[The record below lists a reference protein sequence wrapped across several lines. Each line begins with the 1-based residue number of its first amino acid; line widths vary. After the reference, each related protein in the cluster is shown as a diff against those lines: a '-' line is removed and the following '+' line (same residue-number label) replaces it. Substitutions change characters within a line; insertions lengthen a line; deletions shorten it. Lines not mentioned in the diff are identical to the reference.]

1 MKRTLFTIVLTCLF
15 AFSAFAQ
22 APAPKPGPAPA
33 PEPEPEKKPEPA
45 PADEEAI
52 DDTED
57 VIFERLIGL
66 YFEGRGGVF
75 FTVGGTRGYS
85 NGQPFFGFELG
96 YDINE
101 RFSIQFGYASGYQAA
116 NPLMCPDANTCPSN
130 DPADVCTGS
139 DCYDYH
145 LDFGLTFFNL
155 SADYDLFH
163 GRRWAFEG
171 RLGGGAV
178 IIDPSAEPDQAAVDF
193 DVFGGIRFEYYTLL
207 KHFTL
212 AAEFDFFYVIQTGIP
227 SMAVTASIIYNF

>member
-1 MKRTLFTIVLTCLF
+1 MKRTLFTIVLTFLF
-15 AFSAFAQ
+15 ACSAWAQ
-22 APAPKPGPAPA
+22 APAPKPEPAPA
-33 PEPEPEKKPEPA
+33 PEPEKKPADEA
-45 PADEEAI
+45 PAEEAI

-57 VIFERLIGL
+57 VIFERLVGL

-75 FTVGGTRGYS
+75 FTVGGARGYS

-116 NPLMCPDANTCPSN
+116 NPLKYPEECGGGAGCN
-130 DPADVCTGS
+130 
-139 DCYDYH
+139 DYH
-145 LDFGLTFFNL
+145 LDFGMTFFNL

-163 GRRWAFEG
+163 GRRWAFEA

-178 IIDPSAEPDQAAVDF
+178 IIDPSAKPDQAAVDF

-212 AAEFDFFYVIQTGIP
+212 AGEFDFFYVLPTGIP

>member
-1 MKRTLFTIVLTCLF
+1 MKRTLFTIVLACFL
-15 AFSAFAQ
+15 ASPAFAQ
-22 APAPKPGPAPA
+22 EGEPA
-33 PEPEPEKKPEPA
+33 PEKPAADEKPAPA
-45 PADEEAI
+45 PADEPAEEAI
-52 DDTED
+52 DETED
-57 VIFERLIGL
+57 VVFKRQVGL

-75 FTVGGTRGYS
+75 FTVAGARGYS

-116 NPLMCPDANTCPSN
+116 NPLKYLE
-130 DPADVCTGS
+130 
-139 DCYDYH
+139 DCSGEGCNEYH

-178 IIDPSAEPDQAAVDF
+178 IIDPSAKPDQGVVDF

-207 KHFTL
+207 RHFSL
-212 AAEFDFFYVIQTGIP
+212 AGEFDFFYVIPTGIP
-227 SMAVTASIIYNF
+227 SMAITASIIYNF

>member
-1 MKRTLFTIVLTCLF
+1 MKRTFFISVLACLF

-22 APAPKPGPAPA
+22 APAPKPGPAP
-33 PEPEPEKKPEPA
+33 EPEKKPAPA
-45 PADEEAI
+45 PADEPEI

-57 VIFERLIGL
+57 VIFERLVGL

-75 FTVGGTRGYS
+75 FTVGGARGYS

-101 RFSIQFGYASGYQAA
+101 QFSLQFGYASGYQAA
-116 NPLMCPDANTCPSN
+116 NPLKYPDQCAG
-130 DPADVCTGS
+130 D

-155 SADYDLFH
+155 SADYDFLY
-163 GRRWAFEG
+163 GRRWALEV
-171 RLGGGAV
+171 RAGGGAV
-178 IIDPSAEPDQAAVDF
+178 IIDPSAKPDQAAVDF
-193 DVFGGIRFEYYTLL
+193 DVFGGVRFEYYTLL

-212 AAEFDFFYVIQTGIP
+212 AGEFDFFYVIDTGIP

>member
-1 MKRTLFTIVLTCLF
+1 MKRTLFSIVLACLF
-15 AFSAFAQ
+15 PFSAFAQ
-22 APAPKPGPAPA
+22 DEEKPAPA
-33 PEPEPEKKPEPA
+33 APEKPAAEA
-45 PADEEAI
+45 PAEKPAGEATAEEAPAI
-52 DDTED
+52 DEAED
-57 VIFERLIGL
+57 VVFDRLVGL

-75 FTVGGTRGYS
+75 FTVAGARGYS

-101 RFSIQFGYASGYQAA
+101 RLSIQFGYASGFQAA
-116 NPLMCPDANTCPSN
+116 NPLKYPE
-130 DPADVCTGS
+130 
-139 DCYDYH
+139 DCAGDNCNDYH

-155 SADYDLFH
+155 SADYDLFF

-178 IIDPSAEPDQAAVDF
+178 IIDPSAKPDQGSVDF

-212 AAEFDFFYVIQTGIP
+212 AAEFDFFYVLPTGIP

>member
-1 MKRTLFTIVLTCLF
+1 MKRTLSTIVLTCLF

-33 PEPEPEKKPEPA
+33 PEPEKKPVPA
-45 PADEEAI
+45 PADEPEI

-57 VIFERLIGL
+57 VTFERLMGL

-75 FTVGGTRGYS
+75 FTVGGARGYS
-85 NGQPFFGFELG
+85 NGQPIFGFELG

-116 NPLMCPDANTCPSN
+116 NPLKYPDPQH
-130 DPADVCTGS
+130 CTEEKC
-139 DCYDYH
+139 DEYH

-155 SADYDLFH
+155 SADYDFLY
-163 GRRWAFEG
+163 GQRWALEV
-171 RLGGGAV
+171 RAGGGAV
-178 IIDPSAEPDQAAVDF
+178 IIDPSAKPDQAAVDF
-193 DVFGGIRFEYYTLL
+193 DVFGGFRFEYYTLL

-212 AAEFDFFYVIQTGIP
+212 AAEFDFFFVLPTNIP

>member
-1 MKRTLFTIVLTCLF
+1 MKRTFFTFVLACLF
-15 AFSAFAQ
+15 ALPSFAQ
-22 APAPKPGPAPA
+22 EA
-33 PEPEPEKKPEPA
+33 EEKPA
-45 PADEEAI
+45 PADGKPADEAPVEEAEAV

-57 VIFERLIGL
+57 VIFERLVGL

-75 FTVGGTRGYS
+75 FTVGGARGYS

-96 YDINE
+96 YDITE
-101 RFSIQFGYASGYQAA
+101 RLSIQFGYASGYQAA
-116 NPLMCPDANTCPSN
+116 NPLKYPE
-130 DPADVCTGS
+130 
-139 DCYDYH
+139 DCGGGAGCSEYH

-155 SADYDLFH
+155 SVDYDLFH

-178 IIDPSAEPDQAAVDF
+178 IIDPSAKPDQGTVDF

-212 AAEFDFFYVIQTGIP
+212 AGEFDFFYILPTAIP
-227 SMAVTASIIYNF
+227 SMAVTVSVIYNF

>member
-1 MKRTLFTIVLTCLF
+1 MNRTLFTIVLTCLF
-15 AFSAFAQ
+15 ALSAFAQ
-22 APAPKPGPAPA
+22 APAPKPGPAP
-33 PEPEPEKKPEPA
+33 EPEPAPAEKPAPA

-57 VIFERLIGL
+57 VIFERLVGL

-75 FTVGGTRGYS
+75 FTVGGARGYS

-96 YDINE
+96 YDITE

-116 NPLMCPDANTCPSN
+116 NPLKYLE
-130 DPADVCTGS
+130 
-139 DCYDYH
+139 DCGGGPNCNDYH

-155 SADYDLFH
+155 SADYDFVH
-163 GRRWAFEG
+163 GRRWALEV
-171 RLGGGAV
+171 RAGGGAV
-178 IIDPSAEPDQAAVDF
+178 IIDPSAEPDQGAVDF

-212 AAEFDFFYVIQTGIP
+212 AGEFDFFYVLPTGIA

>member
-1 MKRTLFTIVLTCLF
+1 MKRTLFTFVLACLF
-15 AFSAFAQ
+15 ALPSFAQ
-22 APAPKPGPAPA
+22 EAEEKPGPADVKPA
-33 PEPEPEKKPEPA
+33 PPADGKPA
-45 PADEEAI
+45 PAEAPAEDTEVV

-57 VIFERLIGL
+57 VIFERLVGL
-66 YFEGRGGVF
+66 YLEGRGGVF
-75 FTVGGTRGYS
+75 FTVGGARGYS

-96 YDINE
+96 YDITE
-101 RFSIQFGYASGYQAA
+101 RLSIGFGYASGYQAA
-116 NPLMCPDANTCPSN
+116 NPLMYPENCSLGTKCN
-130 DPADVCTGS
+130 
-139 DCYDYH
+139 DYH

-178 IIDPSAEPDQAAVDF
+178 IIDPSAKPDQGAVDF

-212 AAEFDFFYVIQTGIP
+212 AGEFDFFYILSTAIP
-227 SMAVTASIIYNF
+227 SMAVTASIMYSF

>member
-1 MKRTLFTIVLTCLF
+1 MKRTLFTIVLTLLF
-15 AFSAFAQ
+15 AFSAWAQ
-22 APAPKPGPAPA
+22 APAPKPEPAPA
-33 PEPEPEKKPEPA
+33 PAPATEPEKPATEEEPVV
-45 PADEEAI
+45 
-52 DDTED
+52 DDAED
-57 VIFERLIGL
+57 VIFERLVGL

-75 FTVGGTRGYS
+75 FTVGGARGYS

-116 NPLMCPDANTCPSN
+116 NPLKYPEDCGGGPDCN
-130 DPADVCTGS
+130 
-139 DCYDYH
+139 DYH

-155 SADYDLFH
+155 SADYDFLY
-163 GRRWAFEG
+163 GRRWGLEIRA
-171 RLGGGAV
+171 GGGAV

-212 AAEFDFFYVIQTGIP
+212 AAEFDFFYVLPTGIP

>member
-15 AFSAFAQ
+15 ASSAWAQ
-22 APAPKPGPAPA
+22 APAPKPEPAPA
-33 PEPEPEKKPEPA
+33 PEPEPEKKPADEA
-45 PADEEAI
+45 PAEEAI

-57 VIFERLIGL
+57 VIFERLVGL

-75 FTVGGTRGYS
+75 FTVGGSRGYS

-101 RFSIQFGYASGYQAA
+101 RFSLQFGYASGYQAA
-116 NPLMCPDANTCPSN
+116 NPLK
-130 DPADVCTGS
+130 DPIECGGGPG
-139 DCYDYH
+139 CNDYH
-145 LDFGLTFFNL
+145 MDFGLTFFNL
-155 SADYDLFH
+155 SADYDFVH
-163 GRRWAFEG
+163 GRRWALEV
-171 RLGGGAV
+171 RAGGGAV
-178 IIDPSAEPDQAAVDF
+178 IIDPSAKPDQAAVDF

-212 AAEFDFFYVIQTGIP
+212 AGEFDFFYVLPTGIP

>member
-1 MKRTLFTIVLTCLF
+1 MKRTFFFFVLACLF
-15 AFSAFAQ
+15 AFPVYAQ
-22 APAPKPGPAPA
+22 EDGEKPAPPADGKPA
-33 PEPEPEKKPEPA
+33 PA
-45 PADEEAI
+45 PADEAPAEEGEVV

-57 VIFERLIGL
+57 VIFERLVGL

-75 FTVGGTRGYS
+75 FTVAGARGYS

-96 YDINE
+96 YDITE
-101 RFSIQFGYASGYQAA
+101 RLSIQFGYASGYQAA
-116 NPLMCPDANTCPSN
+116 NPLMYPE
-130 DPADVCTGS
+130 
-139 DCYDYH
+139 DCGGEAGCNDYH

-178 IIDPSAEPDQAAVDF
+178 IIDPSAKPDQAAVDF

-212 AAEFDFFYVIQTGIP
+212 AGEFDFFYIISTAIP
-227 SMAVTASIIYNF
+227 SMAVTASIIYSF

>member
-1 MKRTLFTIVLTCLF
+1 MKIKLFTIVLTLLF
-15 AFSAFAQ
+15 AFSAWAQ
-22 APAPKPGPAPA
+22 APAPKPGPEPAPA
-33 PEPEPEKKPEPA
+33 PEKPA
-45 PADEEAI
+45 PASDEEAI

-57 VIFERLIGL
+57 VIFERLVGL

-75 FTVGGTRGYS
+75 FTVGGSRGYS

-116 NPLMCPDANTCPSN
+116 NPLK
-130 DPADVCTGS
+130 DPLECGGAAGCN
-139 DCYDYH
+139 DYH

-155 SADYDLFH
+155 SADYDLFY
-163 GRRWAFEG
+163 GRRWAFEL

-178 IIDPSAEPDQAAVDF
+178 IIDPSAKPDQAAVDF

-212 AAEFDFFYVIQTGIP
+212 AAEFDFFYVLPTAIP